1 LIRKGGFMKKLI
13 CILLFLSILIDD
25 IAAARIVD
33 TNQTYSYENMEK
45 DIVKIQKQ
53 YSSAK
58 VKQIG
63 KTHFGRM
70 IYAIKLGSGKRN
82 IVLIGAHHG
91 REWMTSM
98 LLMKKLEEY
107 AKAYQNQADYGRF
120 STAILDDV
128 SIWFIPM
135 LNPDGVAI
143 QQNALY
149 QFPNNHQQK
158 LLLMND
164 EMKSFER
171 WKANG
176 MGVDLN
182 RQYPAGWKELKK
194 QPKSPHYQ
202 FYKGKKPLEAKE
214 VQVLTKFI
222 RKINPEIAVAYHS
235 AGREV
240 FWNYHNGKHLHRD
253 KRIAKKISK
262 LTGYKLGKPP
272 KHATG
277 GGFTDWFI
285 TKYHRPAMTIEIS
298 PLVGETA
305 PPMSIFET
313 EWERNKYV
321 GLILAKE
328 AKNLKKGK

>member
-13 CILLFLSILIDD
+13 VILLFLSILTHD
-25 IAAARIVD
+25 IAAARFVD
-33 TNQTYSYENMEK
+33 TNQAYSYENMEE
-45 DIVKIQKQ
+45 DIVKIKKQ
-53 YSSAK
+53 YNEAK
-58 VKQIG
+58 VNQIG
-63 KTHFGRM
+63 RTHFGRK

-107 AKAYQNQADYGRF
+107 AKAYQNQSDYGRF
-120 STAILDDV
+120 STAILDEI

-135 LNPDGVAI
+135 VNPDGVAI
-143 QQNALY
+143 QQNALH
-149 QFPNNHQQK
+149 QFSNKHQK
-158 LLLMND
+158 LLLTMND
-164 EMKSFER
+164 EQKSFER

-194 QPKSPHYQ
+194 QPKSPYYQ
-202 FYKGKKPLEAKE
+202 FYKGKSPLEAKE
-214 VQVLTKFI
+214 VQAVTKFI
-222 RKINPEIAVAYHS
+222 HEIDPEIAVAYHS

-240 FWNYHNGKHLHRD
+240 FWNYRNGKHLHRD

-285 TKYHRPAMTIEIS
+285 TKFHRPAMTIEIS
-298 PLVGETA
+298 PLVGETS
-305 PPMSIFET
+305 PPLSIFET

-321 GLILAKE
+321 GLFLAKE

>member
-1 LIRKGGFMKKLI
+1 MKKLF
-13 CILLFLSILIDD
+13 CILLFLSIQFEDVLSAKIGE
-25 IAAARIVD
+25 
-33 TNQTYSYENMEK
+33 TNQPYSYEKMEK
-45 DIVKIQKQ
+45 DIIKIHNNYKG
-53 YSSAK
+53 AK

-63 KTHFGRM
+63 KTHFGRT
-70 IYAIKLGSGKRN
+70 IYAIKLGNGKDN

-91 REWMTSM
+91 REWITSM

-107 AKAYQNQADYGRF
+107 AKAYQNQTDYGRV
-120 STAILDDV
+120 STDILNDV

-135 LNPDGVAI
+135 LNPDGVTI
-143 QQNALY
+143 QQNALH
-149 QFPNNHQQK
+149 QFPNNHQKQ
-158 LLLMND
+158 LLTMNE

-194 QPKSPHYQ
+194 QPNSPHYQ

-214 VQVLTKFI
+214 VQALTKFI
-222 RKINPEIAVAYHS
+222 RKVNPEIAVAYHS

-240 FWNYHNGKHLHRD
+240 FWNYNNGKHLHRD

-262 LTGYKLGKPP
+262 LTRYKLSKPP

-285 TKYHRPAMTIEIS
+285 SKYHRPAMTIEIS
-298 PLVGETA
+298 PLVGETS
-305 PPMSIFET
+305 PPLSVFET

-321 GLILAKE
+321 GLTLAKE